1 VANGATNI
9 PQKACAPSQDGE
21 SGTIPVGKAFMRLKK
36 LRKELIEKERQGS
49 LTEEDNN
56 KQTMI
61 AKYLTFQES
70 GTVIPTNNATDT
82 FNNMHSHEVTKSD
95 ENESFD
101 VADDE
106 EELTFRNE
114 DTMPIDDSKATSTT
128 TSTYRKR
135 ISTRGTRMKDGKA
148 TQDEQ
153 IIDADADENTYIMD
167 KDKYLHDFGTEKKTP
182 FEKLDELVAACTK
195 DYAAKKEYVAMYYD
209 DSTDDVMKQVHLKWI
224 DVMHYKTNDMVRAS
238 LVDGYLRLLG
248 NSGKYKNTYFME
260 TEFGDIIQRPEARVS
275 SSDNIT
281 MRKMLEKGFDGMN
294 ILIPLNWER
303 NHWTA
308 LHIHL
313 PTYKIISYDSMP
325 KKETWKKVENVV
337 KVLIPLLP
345 EPPKDNISK
354 WNLINTDEDD
364 YIRQYDSVSCGI
376 LMLWYI
382 TKVASTEKKLLTL
395 EDWDSTNKKATIH
408 KCRQLYESVLLSVVG
423 GHLRMPHSLN

>member
-1 VANGATNI
+1 
-9 PQKACAPSQDGE
+9 
-21 SGTIPVGKAFMRLKK
+21 
-36 LRKELIEKERQGS
+36 
-49 LTEEDNN
+49 
-56 KQTMI
+56 
-61 AKYLTFQES
+61 
-70 GTVIPTNNATDT
+70 
-82 FNNMHSHEVTKSD
+82 
-95 ENESFD
+95 
-101 VADDE
+101 
-106 EELTFRNE
+106 
-114 DTMPIDDSKATSTT
+114 
-128 TSTYRKR
+128 
-135 ISTRGTRMKDGKA
+135 
-148 TQDEQ
+148 
-153 IIDADADENTYIMD
+153 
-167 KDKYLHDFGTEKKTP
+167 
-182 FEKLDELVAACTK
+182 
-195 DYAAKKEYVAMYYD
+195 
-209 DSTDDVMKQVHLKWI
+209 
-224 DVMHYKTNDMVRAS
+224 MVRAS
-238 LVDGYLRLLG
+238 LVDGYLRLLR

-294 ILIPLNWER
+294 ILIPLNWDR

-382 TKVASTEKKLLTL
+382 TKVARTEKKLLTL

-408 KCRQLYESVLLSVVG
+408 KCRQLYEAVLLSVVG